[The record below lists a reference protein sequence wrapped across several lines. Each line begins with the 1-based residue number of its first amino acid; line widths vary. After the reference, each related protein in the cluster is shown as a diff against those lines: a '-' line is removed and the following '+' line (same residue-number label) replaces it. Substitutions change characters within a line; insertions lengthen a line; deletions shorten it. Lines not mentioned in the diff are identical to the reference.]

1 MKIIR
6 AADKNL
12 ALCKACHQLTPCEAD
27 QTVAC
32 QRCGATVSLRMPHS
46 IERTWAFLI
55 AAMVTLIPANVLPMM
70 TILLFGH
77 GQPSTIMGG
86 VIELVEYKMYP
97 IAAVI
102 FIASFMV
109 PFFKIFSLMTLL
121 IKVQRDNK
129 LTAQQCT
136 RLYRIVEFLG
146 RWSMLDVYVVTLMI
160 AIVQLGSLA
169 SIVGGA
175 GVAAFGCSVILTMI
189 ASHSFDPRLIWDKQI
204 SSETPDNTSSE
215 QSPIQPPHQPLHLTE
230 RHEQ

>member
-1 MKIIR
+1 MKIVR

-12 ALCKACHQLTPCEAD
+12 ALCMACHQLTPCKAE
-27 QTVAC
+27 QTTSC
-32 QRCGATVSLRMPHS
+32 QRCGGSVSLRKPHS
-46 IERTWAFLI
+46 IERTWAMLA
-55 AAMVTLIPANVLPMM
+55 AAMVMLIPANTLPMM

-109 PFFKIFSLMTLL
+109 PLFKIFSLMALL
-121 IKVQRDNK
+121 LKVQRDTK

-146 RWSMLDVYVVTLMI
+146 RWSMLDVFVVTLMV

-169 SIVGGA
+169 SIISGA
-175 GVAAFGCSVILTMI
+175 GVAAFGCSVILTML
-189 ASHSFDPRLIWDKQI
+189 ASHQFDPRLIWDKQI
-204 SSETPDNTSSE
+204 TSDISDQNTSETS
-215 QSPIQPPHQPLHLTE
+215 PHQPLHRME

>member
-6 AADKNL
+6 AADKHL
-12 ALCKACHQLTPCEAD
+12 ALCNACHALTHCEAD
-27 QTVAC
+27 QTVSC
-32 QRCGATVSLRMPHS
+32 HRCGASVSLRTPQS

-55 AAMVTLIPANVLPMM
+55 AAMVMLIPANTLPMM

-86 VIELVEYKMYP
+86 VIELIEYKMYP

-109 PFFKIFSLMTLL
+109 PFFKIFSLMALL
-121 IKVQRDNK
+121 LKVQRDNK
-129 LTAQQCT
+129 LTEQQCT

-169 SIVGGA
+169 SIIAGT
-175 GVAAFGCSVILTMI
+175 GVAAFGCSVILTML
-189 ASHSFDPRLIWDKQI
+189 ASHQFDPRLIWDKQI
-204 SSETPDNTSSE
+204 TSNTTDNDTTS
-215 QSPIQPPHQPLHLTE
+215 QPLHRME
-230 RHEQ
+230 HHEQ